1 MFVGYMPFT
10 FGIGLG
16 VLAMVGFGVMNALS
30 REPARRLGNDETLF
44 WRGVL
49 MTVLQ
54 AVVLALFWSSDI
66 SWPGV
71 ALALGIGIFGYLPIY
86 FFYRALAREPVGVV
100 SPIANS
106 ASVITIL
113 LGVFL
118 LGEPFSGIRAVGVA
132 VVFSGILLL
141 SGNPRSFAS
150 VIHKHKTSGIP
161 YALAACLLWGVVFFL
176 FRYPVLL
183 IGPVLTSFIVEA
195 CIMVI
200 AGTRMRATREPFR
213 FPRGLLRTFLAL
225 ALFGVIGA
233 LAYNRGL
240 ETEAVSLVAAF
251 YMANPLVAT
260 ATAAIIYR
268 ERLSLSRYAGLAL
281 AVVGVI
287 LVAVG

>member
-1 MFVGYMPFT
+1 MNFLSGTM
-10 FGIGLG
+10 LG

-30 REPARRLGNDETLF
+30 REPARRLGSDETLF
-44 WRGVL
+44 WRGVF

-54 AVVLALFWSSDI
+54 AVVLALFWHSDI

-71 ALALGIGIFGYLPIY
+71 GLALTIGVFGYLPIF

-118 LGEPFSGIRAVGVA
+118 LGESFSGLRATGVA
-132 VVFSGILLL
+132 TAFLGILML

-150 VIHKHKTSGIP
+150 VIRKHESSGIP
-161 YALAACLLWGVVFFL
+161 YALATCLLWGVVFFL

-200 AGTRMRATREPFR
+200 AGIRMRATREPFR
-213 FPRGLLRTFLAL
+213 FPHGLLGTFLAI

-240 ETEAVSLVAAF
+240 ETEAVSLVAAM

-268 ERLSLSRYAGLAL
+268 ERLSLSRYVALAL
-281 AVVGVI
+281 AVVGVV